1 MFNILK
7 KIIGNS
13 NEDEVKNLYKIVEK
27 INSLESFYEKL
38 SDDEL
43 KEQTNILKEKYKSRN
58 SLDLILEEAFGV
70 VREASKRC
78 LGMRHFDVQLIGG
91 ICLHQGKIAEM
102 RTGEGKTLIATL
114 AAYLNTLSG
123 NDVHVVTVNDYLA
136 ERDAEWMG
144 KLYNFLGLSVGCI
157 QNSGSMILEKNQ
169 ESELFELI
177 KVDRNKAY
185 DSNIVYG
192 TNNEFGFDYLRDNM
206 AQNKSEKVQKN
217 LSFAIVD
224 EVDNILIDEARTP
237 LIISGPAPDKTQDYK
252 KFSKIAS
259 KLNKEED
266 YQIDSKRQSV
276 ALTENG
282 INKVEKDLNIE
293 NLYSENN
300 QIFSHLL
307 ENSIKANNFYI
318 KDEQYVVRDSEVI
331 IVDEF
336 TGRLMEGR
344 RYSDGLHQAIEAKE
358 SVSINRE
365 SVTYATITLQNY
377 FRIYKKLSG
386 MTGTAATEAE
396 EFKKIYN
403 LEVLEIPTNKPSKR
417 DDLVDQIYM
426 TENSKWNAVSQ
437 KIKSLN
443 EKGTPVL
450 VGTTTIEKSEYLS
463 KLLKSKGLKCN
474 ILNAKQHE
482 SEASIISEAGA
493 PYSITVSTNM
503 AGRGTDIILGGNPEN
518 YSNNKDWELN
528 HNKVISSGGLYVI
541 GTERHESRRIDNQL
555 RGRSGRQGDPGTT
568 QFFIS
573 TDDSL
578 VKRFGGDRI
587 KSAMAMFKWD
597 ETEAVENKMISRS
610 IESAQTKVEAYHF
623 EIRKTL
629 VDYDDVMNTQR
640 DVIYKIRNKGLFS
653 LDLKEDIFN
662 YLEEEINNFFDQS
675 DGIYE
680 KDEGNINK
688 ISFLRNFFPEEYLKS
703 LLNLETFDKELL
715 INDAKKIY
723 DDRTNNL
730 TEEISNKLDSQ
741 IFVHAVDS
749 KWVEHLTVMDN
760 MRQSIGLEAVGQRNP
775 LIQYKKM
782 GFEMFAILIQG
793 VKSQIV
799 SDAIRISSIQSR
811 NNEKKLTEEKKNFN
825 FEQTKLSMSSAS
837 SNSNNNQNLNLSRK
851 ERRRIERLNKKNKK
865 NQT

>member
-13 NEDEVKNLYKIVEK
+13 NEDEVKALYKTVEK
-27 INSLESFYEKL
+27 INSLESFYENL
-38 SDDEL
+38 SDDDL
-43 KEQTNILKEKYKSRN
+43 KEQTSILRNKYLSKN
-58 SLDLILEEAFGV
+58 SLDLILEEAFAV
-70 VREASKRC
+70 VREASRRC

-136 ERDAEWMG
+136 KRDAEWMG
-144 KLYNFLGLSVGCI
+144 KLYKFLGLSVGCI

-169 ESELFELI
+169 KSESLELI
-177 KVDRNKAY
+177 KVERDKAY
-185 DSNIVYG
+185 NSNIVYG

-217 LSFAIVD
+217 LTFAIVD

-259 KLNKEED
+259 KLNLEQD

-318 KDEQYVVRDSEVI
+318 KDEQYVVRDSEII

-377 FRIYKKLSG
+377 FRLYKKLSG

-403 LEVLEIPTNKPSKR
+403 LEVLEIPTNKPSMR

-426 TENSKWNAVSQ
+426 TEESKWNAVSQ

-474 ILNAKQHE
+474 VLNAKQHE

-493 PYSITVSTNM
+493 PFSITVSTNM

-518 YSNNKDWELN
+518 YSNETDWEKN
-528 HNKVISSGGLYVI
+528 HDLVISSGGLHVI

-587 KSAMAMFKWD
+587 KSAMTMFKWD
-597 ETEAVENKMISRS
+597 ESEAVENKMISRS

-675 DGIYE
+675 EGIYE

-688 ISFLRNFFPEEYLKS
+688 ISFLRNFFPEEYLSS
-703 LLNLETFDKELL
+703 LSNLEEFDKDLL
-715 INDAKKIY
+715 IKDAKKIY
-723 DDRTNNL
+723 DERTNNL
-730 TEEISNKLDSQ
+730 TKEISNRLDSQ

-799 SDAIRISSIQSR
+799 SDAIRISSIQNR
-811 NNEKKLTEEKKNFN
+811 NNEKKYTEEKKNFN
-825 FEQTKLSMSSAS
+825 FEQTRQNMSSAS
-837 SNSNNNQNLNLSRK
+837 INSNNNQNSNLSRK
-851 ERRRIERLNKKNKK
+851 ERRRIERLNKKNDKK
-865 NQT
+865 RI

>member
-688 ISFLRNFFPEEYLKS
+688 ISFLRNFFPEEYLES

>member
-13 NEDEVKNLYKIVEK
+13 NEDEVKSLYKTVEK
-27 INSLESFYEKL
+27 INSLESFYENL

-43 KEQTNILKEKYKSRN
+43 KEQTSILRNKYLSKN
-58 SLDLILEEAFGV
+58 SLDLILEEAFAV
-70 VREASKRC
+70 VREASRRC

-136 ERDAEWMG
+136 KRDAEWMG
-144 KLYNFLGLSVGCI
+144 KLYKFLGLSVGCI

-169 ESELFELI
+169 ESESLELI
-177 KVDRNKAY
+177 KVERDKAY
-185 DSNIVYG
+185 NSNIVYG

-217 LSFAIVD
+217 LTFAIVD

-252 KFSKIAS
+252 KFSKIAT
-259 KLNKEED
+259 KLNLEED

-318 KDEQYVVRDSEVI
+318 KDEQYVVRDSEII

-377 FRIYKKLSG
+377 FRLYKKLSG

-403 LEVLEIPTNKPSKR
+403 LEVLEIPTNKPSMR

-426 TENSKWNAVSQ
+426 TEESKWNAVSQ

-474 ILNAKQHE
+474 VLNAKQHE

-518 YSNNKDWELN
+518 YSNETDWKKN
-528 HNKVISSGGLYVI
+528 HNLVISSGGLHVI

-587 KSAMAMFKWD
+587 KSAMTMFKWD
-597 ETEAVENKMISRS
+597 ESEAVENKMISRS

-640 DVIYKIRNKGLFS
+640 DVIYQIRNKGLFS
-653 LDLKEDIFN
+653 LDLEEDIFN

-675 DGIYE
+675 EGIYE

-688 ISFLRNFFPEEYLKS
+688 ISFLRNFFPEEYLSS
-703 LLNLETFDKELL
+703 LSNLEEFDKELL
-715 INDAKKIY
+715 IKDAKKIY
-723 DDRTNNL
+723 DERTNNL
-730 TEEISNKLDSQ
+730 TKEISNRLDSQ

-782 GFEMFAILIQG
+782 GFEMFAILIQD

-799 SDAIRISSIQSR
+799 SDAIRISSIQNR
-811 NNEKKLTEEKKNFN
+811 NNEKKYTEEKKNFN
-825 FEQTKLSMSSAS
+825 FEQTRQNMSSAS
-837 SNSNNNQNLNLSRK
+837 INSNNNQSSNLSRK
-851 ERRRIERLNKKNKK
+851 ERRRIERLNKKNDKK
-865 NQT
+865 RI